1 MSIATNAVAVTDKY
15 IDIEYHLFEGESVQN
30 DTPFMSG
37 RTKGLP
43 QQTLK
48 VIEEA
53 AQGALARMLED
64 GDPRATEARISLYGV
79 WTCVNSPKR

>member
-1 MSIATNAVAVTDKY
+1 VPIATNAVVVTDTY
-15 IDIEYHLFEGESVQN
+15 IDIEYHLFKEESDQN
-30 DTPFMSG
+30 GT
-37 RTKGLP
+37 GLP

-48 VIEEA
+48 VVEEA
-53 AQGALARMLED
+53 ARGALARVLED